1 VESAAMTVTSEES
14 EIVLRWLERPGTRL
28 VAVSH
33 AWCSPARGAGRLRRW
48 LADPAQVT
56 DPFADRRG
64 LRPGA

>member
-1 VESAAMTVTSEES
+1 
-14 EIVLRWLERPGTRL
+14 